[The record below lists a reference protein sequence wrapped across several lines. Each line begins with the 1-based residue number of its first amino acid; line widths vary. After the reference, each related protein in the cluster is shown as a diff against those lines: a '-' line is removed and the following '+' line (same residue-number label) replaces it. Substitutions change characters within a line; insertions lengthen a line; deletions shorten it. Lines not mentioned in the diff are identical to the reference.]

1 MNPNC
6 RIYALPSLCFSSLP
20 ICRTPE
26 RTNLLYFSNRATH
39 KERKLRKN
47 HTVDSNGNTEN
58 HIANSRLRR
67 FVDKYTKE
75 RKLYLK
81 RKSTLS
87 YDDVF
92 SAEISSQ
99 YPPSRESE
107 NLRRICRDE
116 CELLENEL
124 CQKEYAIA
132 KRHPVIGQKLP
143 LEECQSLPRH
153 SDCSSLGIAIDVD
166 EQQDCYW
173 EDGTGYRGTLAV
185 SASGKTCLRWS
196 WLMKEISDY
205 PELAG
210 QNYCRWVFFFLN

>member
-1 MNPNC
+1 MNQNC
-6 RIYALPSLCFSSLP
+6 RIYALPSLCFSTLP
-20 ICRTPE
+20 LCRTPE
-26 RTNLLYFSNRATH
+26 RTNLLYFSNRATN
-39 KERKLRKN
+39 KERKLKKN
-47 HTVDSNGNTEN
+47 LTAEVMGTEN
-58 HIANSRLRR
+58 HINNSRLKR
-67 FVDKYTKE
+67 FLEKNSKD
-75 RKLYLK
+75 RKLILK
-81 RKSTLS
+81 RKSTLT

-92 SAEISSQ
+92 TGEISSQ
-99 YPPSRESE
+99 YPPTRESE

-143 LEECQSLPRH
+143 LEECSRLPRH
-153 SDCSSLGIAIDVD
+153 NDCSSLGITIDVD
-166 EQQDCYW
+166 STQSCYW

-185 SASGKTCLRWS
+185 SASGKKCLRWS

-210 QNYCRWVFFFLN
+210 QNYCR

>member
-6 RIYALPSLCFSSLP
+6 RVYALPSICFSSLP
-20 ICRTPE
+20 LCRTPE
-26 RTNLLYFSNRATH
+26 RTNLLYFSNRAAQ
-39 KERKLRKN
+39 KERKSKKN
-47 HTVDSNGNTEN
+47 NATHETSASTEN
-58 HIANSRLRR
+58 HLTGYRRPRFLDKNSKDRR
-67 FVDKYTKE
+67 SF
-75 RKLYLK
+75 LK
-81 RKSTLS
+81 RKSTIA

-99 YPPSRESE
+99 YPPTRESE

-132 KRHPVIGQKLP
+132 KRHPVLGQKLP
-143 LEECQSLPRH
+143 LEECQSLPR
-153 SDCSSLGIAIDVD
+153 SNDCSSLGITIDVNP
-166 EQQDCYW
+166 EQDCYW
-173 EDGTGYRGTLAV
+173 ENGAGYRGTLAW
-185 SASGKTCLRWS
+185 SSTGKTCLRWS

-210 QNYCRWVFFFLN
+210 QNYCR